1 VGGVVILGIGI
12 AAALFLYRRNKRQ
25 LKVQQALDMR
35 QTLTAPFD
43 HHTRNPSDLSSGM
56 GLMYHPL
63 ISSTSPSSGLTSRYL
78 SSPATLYTH
87 NSSRNSLP
95 ESSIPSH
102 TNILPSQAN
111 VLEAASDIISP
122 FTLQG
127 SSTQDVRTSSHNRKM
142 SEASTYMDGSTG
154 SRGPMNPPAYQSGP
168 SVLMA
173 PQNPNLSGPPEK
185 RQSSSSGTVIS
196 QSTNM
201 SMGST
206 FWSQDAPTSLDG
218 AAELISL
225 MNTPAPFEATPAY
238 SGPSPGTV
246 VPRDEKRRPT
256 IMNQE

>member
-1 VGGVVILGIGI
+1 MGGVAILGIGI

-25 LKVQQALDMR
+25 LKAQQAQNMR
-35 QTLTAPFD
+35 QTLTVPFD
-43 HHTRNPSDLSSGM
+43 HHIRNPSNLSSGM
-56 GLMYHPL
+56 YNLL
-63 ISSTSPSSGLTSRYL
+63 ASSSSPFSGLTSRYL

-102 TNILPSQAN
+102 TNINPSQTNA
-111 VLEAASDIISP
+111 LEAASETISP
-122 FTLQG
+122 FTYQG
-127 SSTQDVRTSSHNRKM
+127 PSTQDAHTSSHSRKM

-154 SRGPMNPPAYQSGP
+154 SRGPMNPPAYRSGSP
-168 SVLMA
+168 ALMA
-173 PQNPNLSGPPEK
+173 PQNPNLSGPPNEK

-201 SMGST
+201 SMGGT
-206 FWSQDAPTSLDG
+206 FWSQDVPTSLDG

-225 MNTPAPFEATPAY
+225 MNTPAPAEAIPAY

-246 VPRDEKRRPT
+246 VPRDEKRRPM